1 MKLKWIDTRLS
12 NEEMNFLRDA
22 CSVENKENYS
32 KRLAGNISKSE
43 QLCDKDNWFY
53 ETVLKKSTE
62 RLFYRNCSN
71 YYEDYIEKEESLPK
85 FEIKSFWVNYQKQHE
100 FNPIHDHSGLFSFV
114 VFMKITTNLKEQH
127 ALPFYARSNHPSAS
141 DFAFVWS
148 EKDSE
153 ICEHTSFQLSP
164 DDEGRMLFF
173 PAKLKHMV
181 YPFYGTEE
189 ERVTIS
195 GNIFQINDLNVENNI
210 ISTKFDT
217 DLGVNI
223 LEEKENILKMMKNS
237 VKSMEEELKQMKKE
251 REKEGLN

>member
-1 MKLKWIDTRLS
+1 
-12 NEEMNFLRDA
+12 
-22 CSVENKENYS
+22 
-32 KRLAGNISKSE
+32 
-43 QLCDKDNWFY
+43 
-53 ETVLKKSTE
+53 
-62 RLFYRNCSN
+62 
-71 YYEDYIEKEESLPK
+71 
-85 FEIKSFWVNYQKQHE
+85 
-100 FNPIHDHSGLFSFV
+100 
-114 VFMKITTNLKEQH
+114 
-127 ALPFYARSNHPSAS
+127 
-141 DFAFVWS
+141 
-148 EKDSE
+148 
-153 ICEHTSFQLSP
+153 
-164 DDEGRMLFF
+164 
-173 PAKLKHMV
+173 MV